1 MLSVYIWS
9 GVISVV
15 IWGISVCGG
24 GFIVFLGLLEIITGV
39 LYIFIVSFV
48 FKCIKFS
55 GGSIWRIYYR

>member
-15 IWGISVCGG
+15 IGGFSVCGG
-24 GFIVFLGLLEIITGV
+24 GFIVFLGLLEIIMGV
-39 LYIFIVSFV
+39 LYIIIVSFV

-55 GGSIWRIYYR
+55 GGSIWRKYYI